1 MNHGTPDMHIVSRS
15 LFLALLALGSTA
27 VSAQTA
33 RWITPQDTKNG
44 RGCLQA
50 CASRGMNPVIVGV
63 RDDAAKAPYF
73 LCVGDPGQKRGGF
86 RPGFNMLA
94 AEDKEATCNVV
105 HIPDTG
111 PSEAIAST
119 EFKCL
124 CSDQQLF
131 PIEGSSP

>member
-1 MNHGTPDMHIVSRS
+1 MPIVLRS
-15 LFLALLALGSTA
+15 AVVAVALLTA
-27 VSAQTA
+27 SAAVAQTV
-33 RWITPQDTKNG
+33 RWITPQDTKSG

-50 CASRGMNPVIVGV
+50 CSARGLMPVIVGV
-63 RDDAAKAPYF
+63 RDNSSKAPYF
-73 LCVGDPGQKRGGF
+73 LCVGDPGQKRGGY
-86 RPGFNMLA
+86 RPGFNLLA
-94 AEDKEATCNVV
+94 TATDQEATCNVV

-124 CSDQQLF
+124 CADQQLF

>member
-1 MNHGTPDMHIVSRS
+1 MPIVLRS
-15 LFLALLALGSTA
+15 ITAAVVLLTA
-27 VSAQTA
+27 SAAQAQTV

-50 CASRGMNPVIVGV
+50 CSSRGLMPVIVGV
-63 RDDAAKAPYF
+63 RDDSSKAPYF
-73 LCVGDPGQKRGGF
+73 LCVGDPGQKRGGY
-86 RPGFNMLA
+86 RPGFNLLA
-94 AEDKEATCNVV
+94 TGSDQDSTCNVV

-111 PSEAIAST
+111 ASEAIAST

>member
-1 MNHGTPDMHIVSRS
+1 MPIVLRS
-15 LFLALLALGSTA
+15 ALAAVVLFAATA
-27 VSAQTA
+27 ASAQTV

-50 CASRGMNPVIVGV
+50 CAARGLMPVIVGV
-63 RDDAAKAPYF
+63 RDDSSKAPYF
-73 LCVGDPGQKRGGF
+73 LCVGDPGQKRGGY
-86 RPGFNMLA
+86 RPGFNLLA
-94 AEDKEATCNVV
+94 TGSDQEATCNVV

-111 PSEAIAST
+111 ASEAIAST

-124 CSDQQLF
+124 CGDQQLF

>member
-1 MNHGTPDMHIVSRS
+1 MPIVLRS
-15 LFLALLALGSTA
+15 TVAALVLLTA
-27 VSAQTA
+27 TAAAAQTV
-33 RWITPQDTKNG
+33 RWITPQDTNNG

-50 CASRGMNPVIVGV
+50 CSARGLMPVIVGV
-63 RDDAAKAPYF
+63 KDDSSKAPYF
-73 LCVGDPGQKRGGF
+73 LCVGDPGQKRGGN
-86 RPGFNMLA
+86 RPGFNLLA
-94 AEDKEATCNVV
+94 IASDQDATCNVV

-111 PSEAIAST
+111 ASEAIAST

>member
-1 MNHGTPDMHIVSRS
+1 MPIVLRS
-15 LFLALLALGSTA
+15 AIVAVALLTASTA
-27 VSAQTA
+27 TAQTV
-33 RWITPQDTKNG
+33 RWITPQDTNNG

-50 CASRGMNPVIVGV
+50 CSARGLMPVIVGV
-63 RDDAAKAPYF
+63 RDDASKAPYF
-73 LCVGDPGQKRGGF
+73 LCVGDPGQKRGGY
-86 RPGFNMLA
+86 RPGFNLLA
-94 AEDKEATCNVV
+94 TATELDATCNVV

-111 PSEAIAST
+111 PTEAIAST

>member
-1 MNHGTPDMHIVSRS
+1 
-15 LFLALLALGSTA
+15 
-27 VSAQTA
+27 
-33 RWITPQDTKNG
+33 
-44 RGCLQA
+44 
-50 CASRGMNPVIVGV
+50 
-63 RDDAAKAPYF
+63 
-73 LCVGDPGQKRGGF
+73 
-86 RPGFNMLA
+86 MLA